1 MDFDGLKYIV
11 VGAGFFGAVIAERIA
26 NDLKEKVL
34 VVDSRKHIGGNC
46 YSEDDG
52 ETGIHYHTYGTHI
65 FHTSKK
71 TVWDYLTQFTEI
83 NGYFHQVLT
92 TYKDRVYQMPINLE
106 TINSFYNIN
115 LKPYEVENFLRR
127 EIQKEQIETPE
138 NFEEKAITMIGR
150 PLYEAFIKEY
160 TMKQW
165 HKEPKQLPESIL
177 NRLPFRTN
185 YNESYYFDRWQGVP
199 LNGYTEIFQNMLK
212 NERITLQLNTD
223 YFAMKDRIPESTTI
237 IYSGPIDKFFDYKY
251 GRLEWLTLD
260 FEKKIVNVED
270 YQGNSVMNY
279 AERSVPYTR
288 IHEPRHLHPERTY
301 SRDKTMI
308 IKEYSVKKGENNP
321 YYPITDPRNTEILSC
336 YLQEKKKTNVVIG
349 GRLGDYKYYD
359 MDQTIETAL
368 SVYKHVISTAS

>member
-115 LKPYEVENFLRR
+115 LKPYEVEDFLRR
-127 EIQKEQIETPE
+127 EIQKEQIETPG
-138 NFEEKAITMIGR
+138 NFEEKAIAMIGR

-165 HKEPKQLPESIL
+165 HKDPKQLPESIL
-177 NRLPFRTN
+177 SRLPFRTN

-368 SVYKHVISTAS
+368 SVYKHVIRTAS

>member
-1 MDFDGLKYIV
+1 MISFFRFLGIRCQFGCFDFSCFLMIRLISFSFIKPLFGYQIV
-11 VGAGFFGAVIAERIA
+11 F
-26 NDLKEKVL
+26 
-34 VVDSRKHIGGNC
+34 VDFCTIIEVFCISSNC
-46 YSEDDG
+46 IYWFIWHFLQHPS
-52 ETGIHYHTYGTHI
+52 
-65 FHTSKK
+65 
-71 TVWDYLTQFTEI
+71 
-83 NGYFHQVLT
+83 
-92 TYKDRVYQMPINLE
+92 
-106 TINSFYNIN
+106 
-115 LKPYEVENFLRR
+115 YEVEDFLRR
-127 EIQKEQIETPE
+127 EIEKEKIETPG
-138 NFEEKAITMIGR
+138 NFEEKAIAMIGR

-165 HKEPKQLPESIL
+165 HKDPRQLPESIL
-177 NRLPFRTN
+177 SRLPFRTN

-223 YFAMKDRIPESTTI
+223 YFAMKDRIPESTTV

-260 FEKKIVNVED
+260 FEKEIVNVED
-270 YQGNSVMNY
+270 YQGTSVMNY

-321 YYPITDPRNTEILSC
+321 YYPITDSRNTEILSC

-359 MDQTIETAL
+359 MDRTIETAL
-368 SVYKHVISTAS
+368 SVYKDVIRTAS